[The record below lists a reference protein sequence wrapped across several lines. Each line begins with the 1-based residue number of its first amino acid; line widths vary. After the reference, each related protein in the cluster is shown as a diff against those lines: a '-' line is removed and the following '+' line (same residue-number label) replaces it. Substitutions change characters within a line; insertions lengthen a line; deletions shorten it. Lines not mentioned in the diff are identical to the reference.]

1 GGWCGHVDLLFGR
14 SGWHEMWGPTPGD
27 PDYEDGNIHHPNDIH
42 QVARAQRAPRDVV
55 PRSGP
60 DWQATT
66 DAIGRAGL
74 TFTYTETITDENGV
88 PVAVV
93 ERSHPVALG
102 RPVGYTAEG
111 WPRMEDEM
119 RRHGEDPDPER
130 WD

>member
-1 GGWCGHVDLLFGR
+1 
-14 SGWHEMWGPTPGD
+14 MPAPTPDGPKYEPGNVHN
-27 PDYEDGNIHHPNDIH
+27 PDDIR

-55 PRSGP
+55 PRTGDP
-60 DWQATT
+60 DWQTVT
-66 DAIGRAGL
+66 DAVGKPGL
-74 TFTYTETITDENGV
+74 TFTYAETITDENGV

-93 ERSHPVALG
+93 ERSHPVALA

-111 WPRMEDEM
+111 WPRLEDEM